1 MKIKITIEPFYSLRW
16 PMVKI
21 KVKNYDIYEG
31 VCKPNEG
38 KFFVWHVHLE
48 NVDQSNTI
56 EITHFD
62 KSGRE
67 TILDDEG
74 NIVSDRAIALKSLEF
89 DDLRVPDVILYQNK
103 FYPDWP
109 DQPEFITNNL
119 YFGYNG
125 TYKFNFL
132 ENPQKMH
139 FQNLLD
145 KELIAN
151 INNKKIMQ
159 LPNGEEV
166 ESFEFNGKA
175 VSGNEKNTATIEDL
189 YQKVVNE
196 S

>member
-109 DQPEFITNNL
+109 DQPEFITNN
-119 YFGYNG
+119 
-125 TYKFNFL
+125 
-132 ENPQKMH
+132 
-139 FQNLLD
+139 QNLM
-145 KELIAN
+145 KI
-151 INNKKIMQ
+151 INDI
-159 LPNGEEV
+159 
-166 ESFEFNGKA
+166 
-175 VSGNEKNTATIEDL
+175 TDATIEDGGSGAFYIYL
-189 YQKVVNE
+189 KKNKK
-196 S
+196 